1 MKTKM
6 IAVENNYNYNKV
18 MVNITSEYV
27 QLTETDENGLTTN
40 IITISPKDFEKIV
53 DLFNK
58 Q

>member
-18 MVNITSEYV
+18 TVNITSEYV

-40 IITISPKDFEKIV
+40 IITISPKDFEKIAK
-53 DLFNK
+53 LFNK
-58 Q
+58 